1 MPKPILLLRLEG
13 PLQSWGVR
21 ARWDVRDTAH
31 EPTKSGVV
39 GLLACARGLA
49 RDDAALQTMHDVL
62 RFGVRVERAGTLI
75 TDYQTITDY
84 IPSADGKFRVRG
96 ESAAVSGPVS
106 RLIERGSAPST
117 IISPRAY
124 LEDAAFLAALEAKDD
139 SEDAARVLAACADAV
154 QAPHWTLFLG
164 RKSCVPTRPIFDS
177 WREDYENIEDAF
189 AKHPWSWSGAANA
202 TRAQTPRDD
211 LAAFI
216 EDEAGLLSR
225 HDARQQNASRL
236 YGFRSVREAAFT
248 PVLTEVKS

>member
-1 MPKPILLLRLEG
+1 MPEPILLLRLEG

-49 RDDAALQTMHDVL
+49 RDDAALQTMHEAL

-124 LEDAAFLAALEAKDD
+124 LEDAAFLAALEAKDG
-139 SEDAARVLAACADAV
+139 EDAARVLAECAAAV

-164 RKSCVPTRPIFDS
+164 RKSCVPTRPIFEYFGD
-177 WREDYENIEDAF
+177 DYQNIDDAF
-189 AKHPWSWSGAANA
+189 AQHPWSWSGAANA
-202 TRAQTPRDD
+202 TRAQKPRAD
-211 LAAFI
+211 LVAFI
-216 EDEAGLLSR
+216 EDETGPLSR

-236 YGFRSVREAAFT
+236 YGFRNVRQAAFA
-248 PVLTEVKS
+248 PILAEVRS